1 MTKKTAKKKGSI
13 MSEKDF
19 WEFLNASLRKGR
31 ISQVSGTTDSVDEE
45 LQAVG
50 DFVGSHALLP
60 KDYDKIPKA
69 KITEMGKLLLEKE
82 TTFKAK
88 EAIMIILAH
97 HGSNEALTA
106 LKAYKRN
113 PDREL
118 RIFAELA
125 LDECEM
131 WNEP

>member
-1 MTKKTAKKKGSI
+1 MT
-13 MSEKDF
+13 EKDF
-19 WEFLNASLRKGR
+19 WEFLNTSLKKGR
-31 ISQVSGTTDSVDEE
+31 IPQVSATTDSDDEE
-45 LQAVG
+45 LQAQG
-50 DFVGSHALLP
+50 EFMGGHALLP

-69 KITEMGKLLLEKE
+69 KITEMGKLLLKKE

-97 HGSNEALTA
+97 HGSDQALTC
-106 LKAYKRN
+106 LKTYNQR
-113 PDREL
+113 PDKEL
-118 RIFAELA
+118 KIFAEIA